1 MATVEY
7 VWVANLRGR
16 QGARGIPGIPGEQ
29 GPPVPAEQL
38 AAAVETALAATGRL
52 SNYGVAVG
60 TGSPLTDL
68 DALPNESGFYRAF
81 STALNRPPG
90 FTGTVLHL
98 AYLSTSAMQVGVPVG
113 STTPT
118 GLWVRVKREGVF
130 GDWQQVPTLAEVT
143 TLLDSL
149 DLVNA
154 TELTASLDPV
164 LAELAG
170 RLSAEAL
177 AEAAAV
183 VANAEIDRR
192 DPVVYNEAPVSRG
205 NGASW
210 RVLDDGRNAA
220 LGVSADG
227 LTTIAQGRVE
237 GDLTVVGNIPS
248 EASSSRVLDS
258 AGTAAFAIGE
268 HGEVWVGATEVRPS
282 LDRFMVRDAFGNV
295 AFAVLPDGSV
305 FPSAPP
311 QSGELRVEDYGTV
324 LPARYLTDVSMTAG
338 SAALTSTSYAFTS
351 DDVGKTVGVRG
362 AGVISTDYMTLA
374 NDGVLVGTIVGVAG
388 GVATLSVA
396 AVNTLTGGEAA
407 FGVPI
412 DVALAAAL
420 NAASALGGR
429 TVVIPAGV
437 YVASASTQ
445 IPSRCSVRG
454 AGRGR
459 TLVYVV
465 KISTSKT
472 STSAAWLREGAWE
485 ADNYLHNVNLS
496 DFSCD
501 GRFFAATHGYSY
513 EMKMIHISST
523 RNSSARR
530 LGIFNNPATA
540 LGYDNSTNCVL
551 EENIIVNF
559 ARLNVVDPTSPAGG
573 SGGSGI
579 GTATGGRGG
588 AVSIIIRN
596 NFIQGNWTAAGGAGH
611 ACILIEA
618 ASNTPAPGT
627 WPAAVIIEGNI
638 LQGGFTGITDSG
650 GSDTKILGND
660 ISACAIGIYLGN
672 NAVPK
677 GMVARDA
684 IIANNTV
691 RDGVTAAGYACVGLL
706 ITTVTGAIASEGRT
720 LVTGNIF
727 RTGDGVGV
735 LLDATVSPL
744 FHMHLMGNAIRDNDG
759 RGLVIM
765 GVFYDLMVVHQQI
778 SGNGRGGAQTEA
790 IFVAP
795 GSTWTDGSL
804 IGNSLTDY
812 AATPTQTNSYVTAGA
827 TLTGVTISGNTGDN

>member
-1 MATVEY
+1 M
-7 VWVANLRGR
+7 
-16 QGARGIPGIPGEQ
+16 
-29 GPPVPAEQL
+29 
-38 AAAVETALAATGRL
+38 
-52 SNYGVAVG
+52 
-60 TGSPLTDL
+60 
-68 DALPNESGFYRAF
+68 
-81 STALNRPPG
+81 
-90 FTGTVLHL
+90 
-98 AYLSTSAMQVGVPVG
+98 
-113 STTPT
+113 
-118 GLWVRVKREGVF
+118 
-130 GDWQQVPTLAEVT
+130 
-143 TLLDSL
+143 
-149 DLVNA
+149 
-154 TELTASLDPV
+154 
-164 LAELAG
+164 
-170 RLSAEAL
+170 
-177 AEAAAV
+177 
-183 VANAEIDRR
+183 
-192 DPVVYNEAPVSRG
+192 
-205 NGASW
+205 
-210 RVLDDGRNAA
+210 DG
-220 LGVSADG
+220 DG

-237 GDLTVVGNIPS
+237 GDLTVAGDIPS
-248 EASSSRVLDS
+248 ESPTSRTVDA
-258 AGTAAFAIGE
+258 AGNVALAVGE
-268 HGEVWVGATEVRPS
+268 HGEVWMGATEVRPS
-282 LDRFMVRDAFGNV
+282 LDRFMISDAFGNV
-295 AFAVLPDGSV
+295 AFAVFPDGSV

-311 QSGELRVEDYGTV
+311 QAGELRLEDYGTV

-338 SAALTSTSYAFTS
+338 SAALTSASYAFTP

-362 AGVISTDYMTLA
+362 AGPISTDYMTLA
-374 NDGVLVGTIVGVAG
+374 NDGVLVGTIAGVAG

-407 FGVPI
+407 FGIPI

-437 YVASASTQ
+437 YVASASNP

-465 KISTSKT
+465 KISTAKT

-485 ADNYLHNVNLS
+485 ADNYLHGVNLS

-540 LGYDNSTNCVL
+540 LGYDNSVNCVL
-551 EENIIVNF
+551 EENIITNF
-559 ARLNVVDPTSPAGG
+559 ARLNVVDPASPAGG

-650 GSDTKILGND
+650 GSDTKIIGND
-660 ISACAIGIYLGN
+660 ISACAVGIYLGN

-691 RDGVTAAGYACVGLL
+691 RDGVAAPGFACVGLL

-744 FHMHLMGNAIRDNDG
+744 FHMHLMGNAIRDHDG
-759 RGLVIM
+759 RGLVIV

-778 SGNGRGGAQTEA
+778 SGNGRGGAETEA

-812 AATPTQTNSYVTAGA
+812 AASPTQTNTYVTTGA